1 MKKILLC
8 ACMVI
13 CLAAVL
19 TACGRKDA
27 DAPAEETGAAEEQQT
42 ISGVV
47 NRIGDYLVLLDE
59 EESYRIFDFGE
70 GVDAAGVE
78 EGDRVTVTYTGVL
91 DSEDPAPVAIAI
103 EAGEA
108 D

>member
-27 DAPAEETGAAEEQQT
+27 DAPAEETGAAEEQT

-47 NRIGDYLVLLDE
+47 NWAGDYLVLLDE
-59 EESYRIFDFGE
+59 EESYHIFDFGE